1 MIKLLIKESGYKAN
15 DYALWLFDKE
25 DNLWKS
31 WGSWPRPEI
40 SEEEFEEINYKEFPN
55 PEYNVNGR
63 YSDYMV
69 LPNDGSEPDDGKP
82 VKKYNYDESL
92 KESGTMFDYTD
103 QIVIVINGRQ
113 QKIKDGYTISDT
125 IIPYLNKS
133 ETIRNAV
140 LDWILEYVGD
150 DIVDYKSS
158 NVNIADM
165 FEQLVENEMYEY
177 GLDDFYV
184 DVSDYHGNHVIE
196 IFNVSDFAESLKKQ
210 NIKEDDERYIN
221 NFIELDSKEVK
232 DSDGWWNEYTLYMNI
247 QTTVENWINFLKTAD
262 KNDPQVPDEW
272 VRYVCVFG
280 DRELYDPNDGYDEF
294 DYECE
299 SKKEA
304 YEWFDNY
311 EGFDDEEDEDYY

>member
-165 FEQLVENEMYEY
+165 FVVLNQAKNLAFMLATDDYDGWVEVIYDQKKNLKGWVKKADEFQFLPWRNFYNLYGKKY
-177 GLDDFYV
+177 GLYF
-184 DVSDYHGNHVIE
+184 
-196 IFNVSDFAESLKKQ
+196 
-210 NIKEDDERYIN
+210 
-221 NFIELDSKEVK
+221 FIRSAMLQLPCRRFQV
-232 DSDGWWNEYTLYMNI
+232 
-247 QTTVENWINFLKTAD
+247 FL
-262 KNDPQVPDEW
+262 
-272 VRYVCVFG
+272 
-280 DRELYDPNDGYDEF
+280 
-294 DYECE
+294 
-299 SKKEA
+299 
-304 YEWFDNY
+304 
-311 EGFDDEEDEDYY
+311 